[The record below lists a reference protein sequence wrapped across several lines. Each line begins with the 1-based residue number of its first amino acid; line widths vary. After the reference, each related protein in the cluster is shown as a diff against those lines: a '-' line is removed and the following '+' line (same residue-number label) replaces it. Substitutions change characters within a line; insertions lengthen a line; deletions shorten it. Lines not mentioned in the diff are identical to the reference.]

1 VRGSIVL
8 PALRFARL
16 PSTSPAHA
24 ARGLEAKLAAWQVV
38 KDSAE
43 PAPAANERPASA
55 ATVAYA
61 VTREATA
68 RGAMPAI
75 QAA

>member
-1 VRGSIVL
+1 VL

-24 ARGLEAKLAAWQVV
+24 ARGLGAKLAAWQAV
-38 KDSAE
+38 KAAAQRAAAARIDT
-43 PAPAANERPASA
+43 PAA
-55 ATVAYA
+55 
-61 VTREATA
+61 
-68 RGAMPAI
+68 

>member
-1 VRGSIVL
+1 VRGRIAL
-8 PALRFARL
+8 PPLHFTRL

-38 KDSAE
+38 KAAAHRAAAARIDI
-43 PAPAANERPASA
+43 PAA
-55 ATVAYA
+55 
-61 VTREATA
+61 
-68 RGAMPAI
+68 